1 MELKIKSS
9 KTYVRDEINQVLL
22 KYCFLTGAIVILL
35 ERSPADFKVL
45 GVGKVVSLQGTQALD
60 DHAPVY
66 VVSIESCATG
76 ILVPGQVVLWPLAML
91 ALYTPSATE
100 QGQHSRNVV
109 SSIPPGSQD
118 DRLFNYGLQVLQLGV
133 MLMQLNDTEREG
145 DGDRSL
151 INWKMLMLYFRCRPR
166 GMKYAY
172 EAMRFITCVKALYS
186 EKTSH
191 RILHGQFVNPRGGEG
206 KNYANDLKMEHCIQ
220 DNKQSMRA
228 MQGNKTLKAVQR
240 SSSSSY
246 AQKEFC
252 IHFDK
257 ECDIT
262 PDSSQHTHACTTE
275 DIRAMIS
282 ILQNNKPFEFQ
293 AGRSLHSFPHV
304 SKSPL
309 DKLDVSLLHNW
320 LTNHKQKLFS
330 GEFELTGD
338 SADEEFAEDSE
349 DDDDSSEEDVDDC

>member
-1 MELKIKSS
+1 
-9 KTYVRDEINQVLL
+9 
-22 KYCFLTGAIVILL
+22 
-35 ERSPADFKVL
+35 
-45 GVGKVVSLQGTQALD
+45 
-60 DHAPVY
+60 
-66 VVSIESCATG
+66 
-76 ILVPGQVVLWPLAML
+76 
-91 ALYTPSATE
+91 
-100 QGQHSRNVV
+100 
-109 SSIPPGSQD
+109 
-118 DRLFNYGLQVLQLGV
+118 
-133 MLMQLNDTEREG
+133 
-145 DGDRSL
+145 
-151 INWKMLMLYFRCRPR
+151 MLYFRCRPR

-206 KNYANDLKMEHCIQ
+206 NNNYANDLKMEHCIQ

-257 ECDIT
+257 ECDIR
-262 PDSSQHTHACTTE
+262 PDSSQQTHACTTE
-275 DIRAMIS
+275 DIRAMIT

-293 AGRSLHSFPHV
+293 AGRPLHSFPHI

-309 DKLDVSLLHNW
+309 G
-320 LTNHKQKLFS
+320 TAFS
-330 GEFELTGD
+330 TTG
-338 SADEEFAEDSE
+338 
-349 DDDDSSEEDVDDC
+349 

>member
-1 MELKIKSS
+1 MELNLKSF
-9 KTYVRDEINQVLL
+9 KTYVRYEINQVLL

-45 GVGKVVSLQGTQALD
+45 GVGKVVSLQGTQAPD

-118 DRLFNYGLQVLQLGV
+118 DRLFNYSLQVLQLGV

-206 KNYANDLKMEHCIQ
+206 KT
-220 DNKQSMRA
+220 
-228 MQGNKTLKAVQR
+228 MQ
-240 SSSSSY
+240 
-246 AQKEFC
+246 
-252 IHFDK
+252 
-257 ECDIT
+257 
-262 PDSSQHTHACTTE
+262 
-275 DIRAMIS
+275 MIS
-282 ILQNNKPFEFQ
+282 KWSTASKTTNNQ
-293 AGRSLHSFPHV
+293 
-304 SKSPL
+304 
-309 DKLDVSLLHNW
+309 
-320 LTNHKQKLFS
+320 
-330 GEFELTGD
+330 
-338 SADEEFAEDSE
+338 
-349 DDDDSSEEDVDDC
+349 